1 MRDER
6 GSYLI
11 PMVLH
16 DANSTISIKGVII
29 NLSATGCR
37 ILSNDRRI
45 RLVEPRILVGKIF
58 LLDFDFHDLETSG
71 TEGRIMNIRPGPL
84 PQFDRT
90 LGVQFT
96 KISPLVKRD
105 LNRIVMR
112 DKARGTA

>member
-1 MRDER
+1 MKSSEQ
-6 GSYLI
+6 
-11 PMVLH
+11 
-16 DANSTISIKGVII
+16 ISCLAEADI

-96 KISPLVKRD
+96 KISPIVKRD